1 MTAGVEHI
9 DYRAMFDL
17 AGQTA
22 IVTGGCGTLGREFA
36 AGLAQCGARVALL
49 DLDRARA
56 EELAAGLK
64 ARYDIEALG
73 LACDIAKPEE
83 AARAVDDVVAR
94 LGRVDILLNNAQ
106 SATPD
111 PAAYFAPFEHYSFD
125 EWRRVLAVDLDGM
138 AIMAQAVCRHMTA
151 RGHGGTLIQI
161 GSIYGA
167 YGPDNRIY
175 EGAIHKGV
183 AINNPAVYAVGKAGV
198 IGLTR
203 WLATSYGQKG
213 VRANAVVPG
222 GVESGQSAD
231 FVRRYADRVP
241 MGRMARKEEI
251 VGAVL
256 WLASP
261 ASSYVTGQSIFVDGG
276 LSAW

>member
-1 MTAGVEHI
+1 MTAGAEHI

-17 AGQTA
+17 TGQTA

-49 DLDRARA
+49 DLDRART
-56 EELAAGLK
+56 EELAVGLK
-64 ARYDIEALG
+64 ARYGIEALG

-83 AARAVDDVVAR
+83 VARAVADVAAR
-94 LGRVDILLNNAQ
+94 LGGVDILLNNAQ

-111 PAAYFAPFEHYSFD
+111 PAAYFAPFESYSFE
-125 EWRRVLAVDLDGM
+125 EWRRVLSVDLDGM
-138 AIMAQAVCRHMTA
+138 AIMAQAVCRHMTG
-151 RGHGGTLIQI
+151 REHGGVLIQI

-175 EGAIHKGV
+175 EGASYKGV

-203 WLATSYGQKG
+203 WLATSYGQQG

-231 FVRRYADRVP
+231 FVRRYSDRVP
-241 MGRMARKEEI
+241 MARMARKEEI